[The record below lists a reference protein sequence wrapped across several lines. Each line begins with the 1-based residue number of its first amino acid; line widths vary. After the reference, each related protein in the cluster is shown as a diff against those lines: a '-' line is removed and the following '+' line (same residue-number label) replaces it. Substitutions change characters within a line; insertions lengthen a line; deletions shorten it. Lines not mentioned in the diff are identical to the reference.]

1 MEPGSMV
8 LLTPN
13 DGNVM
18 AAFVQ
23 FPGMPEDRKKKRL
36 DSLEKDDARLVAEV
50 FLGLRDDSSVSP
62 AVLATVNHY
71 RKWREN
77 SAEWRL
83 RREDLREASLRR

>member
-1 MEPGSMV
+1 MV

-23 FPGMPEDRKKKRL
+23 FPGMPEDRKKERL
-36 DSLEKDDARLVAEV
+36 ASLQKEDARLVAEV

-77 SAEWRL
+77 SAQRRL
-83 RREDLREASLRR
+83 QRDELRESSLRR

>member
-1 MEPGSMV
+1 MAPGSMV
-8 LLTPN
+8 LLTPH

-23 FPGMPEDRKKKRL
+23 FPGMPEDRKKERL
-36 DSLEKDDARLVAEV
+36 DSLEREDARLVAEV
-50 FLGLRDDSSVSP
+50 FLGIRDDSSVSS

-77 SAEWRL
+77 SAQRRL
-83 RREDLREASLRR
+83 QREDLRASSLHR

>member
-1 MEPGSMV
+1 MV
-8 LLTPN
+8 LLTPH

-23 FPGMPEDRKKKRL
+23 FPGMPEERKKKRL
-36 DSLEKDDARLVAEV
+36 NSLEEADARLVAEV
-50 FLGLRDDSSVSP
+50 FLGIRDDSTVSP

-77 SAEWRL
+77 SAQGRR

>member
-1 MEPGSMV
+1 MV
-8 LLTPN
+8 LLTPH
-13 DGNVM
+13 DGNVI

-36 DSLEKDDARLVAEV
+36 DSLEEDDARLVAEV
-50 FLGLRDDSSVSP
+50 LLGIREDSTVSP

-77 SAEWRL
+77 SEQRRL
-83 RREDLREASLRR
+83 QREARQRSNRYR

>member
-1 MEPGSMV
+1 MV

-23 FPGMPEDRKKKRL
+23 FPNMPDDRKKKRL
-36 DSLEKDDARLVAEV
+36 ASLEENDARLVAEV
-50 FLGLRDDSSVSP
+50 FLGMREDSSVSP

-71 RKWREN
+71 RKWRDN
-77 SAEWRL
+77 RAEGRR

>member
-1 MEPGSMV
+1 
-8 LLTPN
+8 
-13 DGNVM
+13 M

-36 DSLEKDDARLVAEV
+36 DSLEREDARLVAEV
-50 FLGLRDDSSVSP
+50 FLGIRDDSSVPP

-77 SAEWRL
+77 SAHRRL
-83 RREDLREASLRR
+83 QREDLRQASLRR

>member
-1 MEPGSMV
+1 MV

-23 FPGMPEDRKKKRL
+23 FPGMPEERKKKRL
-36 DSLEKDDARLVAEV
+36 ASLEEDDARLVAEV
-50 FLGLRDDSSVSP
+50 FLGLRDDSSVSS

-71 RKWREN
+71 RKWRDN
-77 SAEWRL
+77 SVEGRR
-83 RREDLREASLRR
+83 RREDLRVASLRR

>member
-1 MEPGSMV
+1 MV
-8 LLTPN
+8 LLTPH

-23 FPGMPEDRKKKRL
+23 FPGMPEERKKERL
-36 DSLEKDDARLVAEV
+36 SSLEEDDARLVAEV

-77 SAEWRL
+77 SAQRRL
-83 RREDLREASLRR
+83 RREDLRESSLRR